1 LDTFLQP
8 GLEILL
14 PQSTEDVVTYLKD
27 MDEREIRRIG
37 RNAQDRVLAEH
48 TSQVRARE
56 FETCVSNKFG
66 RAATRVHAGLS
77 LASN

>member
-1 LDTFLQP
+1 M
-8 GLEILL
+8 
-14 PQSTEDVVTYLKD
+14 TYLKD

-56 FETCVSNKFG
+56 FETCVSNKFTG
-66 RAATRVHAGLS
+66 AATRVHAGLS